1 VRVNLPAVC
10 DPQLRLTQHR
20 LGIRSRIEAD
30 KMTYDAAVKGL
41 SRSIVE
47 EPFHPPS
54 QMVRAA
60 AVVLLGRVGMRTK
73 SASRLLSH

>member
-1 VRVNLPAVC
+1 MRVNLPAVC
-10 DPQLRLTQHR
+10 DPQLRPTQHR

-30 KMTYDAAVKGL
+30 IMTYDAADKGPG
-41 SRSIVE
+41 RSIVGGTFR
-47 EPFHPPS
+47 PLS

-73 SASRLLSH
+73 SASRLLRH